1 AKFLHTFTIF
11 ISISH
16 TKFYRCRPKGL
27 RVINF
32 ANMGLYRPPDGQPCD
47 GFGPKFYTD
56 RHL

>member
-32 ANMGLYRPPDGQPCD
+32 ANMGLYRPPDG
-47 GFGPKFYTD
+47 
-56 RHL
+56 